1 MVLQRIP
8 RLWSGAGLL
17 MRRAEEDGQAGRAA
31 CPESSRR
38 VRPDLRTDVIC
49 RGGGTCMLKYKTV
62 FQGGCGRYVE
72 KKSKFIA
79 HVKDVESVEE
89 AQEYIEAVKKRFWDA
104 RHNCFAFRVGTEQ
117 VITRCS
123 DDGEPAG
130 TAGRPILDVI
140 LSNDI
145 YNIVIVV
152 TRYFGGTLL
161 GTGGLIRSY
170 TQAAKDGIEDS
181 DIIEKIPGIRY
192 RADMDYTDLGKARYL
207 LEKNR
212 YVIEDTEY
220 TDKVLL
226 HVLVPAEEKKAFEKT
241 LADGCNG
248 RISLKE
254 QEEVYYGVIDQEV
267 IVF

>member
-1 MVLQRIP
+1 MIRH
-8 RLWSGAGLL
+8 
-17 MRRAEEDGQAGRAA
+17 
-31 CPESSRR
+31 
-38 VRPDLRTDVIC
+38 
-49 RGGGTCMLKYKTV
+49 KTV

-79 HVKDVESVEE
+79 HVQDVESVEE

-104 RHNCFAFRVGTEQ
+104 RHNCFAFRVGTDQ

-140 LSNDI
+140 LAHDI

-170 TQAAKDGIEDS
+170 TEAAKSGIEDS
-181 DIIEKIPGIRY
+181 EIIEKIPGCRY
-192 RADMDYTDLGKARYL
+192 LAEMDYTDLGKLRYL
-207 LEKNR
+207 LEKNG
-212 YVIEDTEY
+212 YLIEDTEY
-220 TDKVLL
+220 TDRVLL
-226 HVLVPAEEKKAFEKT
+226 RILVPEEEKGAFEKIVT
-241 LADGCNG
+241 DGCGG
-248 RISLKE
+248 RVALE
-254 QEEVYYGVIDQEV
+254 AGDPVYYGEVDHEV

>member
-1 MVLQRIP
+1 MI
-8 RLWSGAGLL
+8 
-17 MRRAEEDGQAGRAA
+17 
-31 CPESSRR
+31 
-38 VRPDLRTDVIC
+38 
-49 RGGGTCMLKYKTV
+49 KHKTV
-62 FQGGCGRYVE
+62 FQGGCGTYVE

-79 HVKDVESVEE
+79 HVQDVESVEE

-104 RHNCFAFRVGTEQ
+104 RHNCFAFRVGSDQ

-140 LSNDI
+140 LANDI

-170 TQAAKDGIEDS
+170 TEAAKRGIEDS
-181 DIIEKIPGIRY
+181 EIIEKIPGRRY
-192 RADMDYTDLGKARYL
+192 IAEMEYTDLGKLRYL
-207 LEKNR
+207 LEKNH
-212 YVIEDTEY
+212 YLIEDTEY
-220 TDKVLL
+220 TDRVLL
-226 HVLVPAEEKKAFEKT
+226 RLLVPEEEKGAFEKIVS
-241 LADGCNG
+241 DGCGG
-248 RISLKE
+248 RVALRS
-254 QEEVYYGVIDQEV
+254 QDPVYYGEIDHEV